1 MGNSQYFD
9 NLVAC
14 YLSNEL
20 SVEDTKWFLEL
31 VNSDEEKRLRF
42 EEMKKVF
49 GLTRIEE
56 SIEEI
61 DIDSEWKK
69 LSMQVFPFKP
79 PVEIEDEPER
89 KGFSLWKKLTVI
101 GAVFFVLSF
110 FAIRYMNEG
119 SVEQSPKDFSANI
132 EAQSSIAYQINT
144 TGIIKYFEL
153 PDGSKV
159 ELYPQS
165 WINFDREMMGN
176 VRSVKLVGK
185 ALFQVAKDAKRP
197 FTVYSG
203 AISTTAIG
211 TRFIVRSFE
220 SENNISVRL
229 EEGKVVINTQ
239 IENIKKG
246 KGYYLLPGD
255 EFVYSK
261 SLSKGNVKKYL
272 AKEKSSINREDGKKL
287 SPIENISIPFVDKNS
302 NWFMFNNQSLP
313 EVFEQLKE
321 MYQVDIV
328 YQKSKISKLYFIGA
342 FRTTDPINVVLYKI
356 AELNGLQVT
365 QKDQKYYV
373 KRIR

>member
-42 EEMKKVF
+42 EGMKKVF

-61 DIDSEWKK
+61 NVDSEWSK
-69 LSMQVFPFKP
+69 LSTQVFPCEP
-79 PVEIEDEPER
+79 GVDIDEESER
-89 KGFSLWKKLTVI
+89 RGFALRKKLIVF
-101 GAVFFVLSF
+101 AVAFFVLSF
-110 FAIRYMNEG
+110 FGIRYMKVG
-119 SVEQSPKDFSANI
+119 SVDKSLVDFSANT
-132 EAQSSIAYQINT
+132 EAQSSIAYEINT
-144 TGIIKYFEL
+144 TGILKRFEL

-165 WINFDREMMGN
+165 WINYEREMIGSI
-176 VRSVKLVGK
+176 RAVKLVGK

-203 AISTTAIG
+203 DISTTAIG

-229 EEGKVVINTQ
+229 EEGKVVIKTQ
-239 IENIKKG
+239 TENIKKE

-261 SLSKGNVKKYL
+261 SLSKGNVRKYL
-272 AKEKSSINREDGKKL
+272 ATEKSNINREQGKKL
-287 SPIENISIPFVDKNS
+287 ASIENITIPFVDKNS

-321 MYQVDIV
+321 MYQVDII
-328 YQKSKISKLYFIGA
+328 YQKNKISKLYFIGA
-342 FRTTDPINVVLYKI
+342 FRTTDPISVVLYKI

-365 QKDQKYYV
+365 QEDQKYYV

>member
-42 EEMKKVF
+42 EGMKKVF

-56 SIEEI
+56 AIEEI
-61 DIDSEWKK
+61 NVDSEWNK
-69 LSMQVFPFKP
+69 LSMQVFPLKP
-79 PVEIEDEPER
+79 SVEIDEELEI
-89 KGFSLWKKLTVI
+89 GGVALWKKLSI
-101 GAVFFVLSF
+101 IAGAFFVLSF
-110 FAIRYMNEG
+110 LGISYMKEG

-132 EAQSSIAYQINT
+132 EAQSSLAYEINT
-144 TGIIKYFEL
+144 TGIIKRFVL

-165 WINFDREMMGN
+165 WINYDRKMMGSI
-176 VRSVKLVGK
+176 RSVKLVGK

-197 FTVYSG
+197 FTVYS
-203 AISTTAIG
+203 ADISTTAIG
-211 TRFIVRSFE
+211 TRFLVRSFE

-229 EEGKVVINTQ
+229 EEGKVVIKTQ
-239 IENIKKG
+239 TENIKKE

-272 AKEKSSINREDGKKL
+272 ATDKSNISRGQGKKL
-287 SPIENISIPFVDKNS
+287 SPIENITIPFVDKTS

-321 MYQVDIV
+321 MYQVDII
-328 YQKSKISKLYFIGA
+328 YQKNKISKLYFIGA

-365 QKDQKYYV
+365 QEDQKYYV
-373 KRIR
+373 KRIK

>member
-61 DIDSEWKK
+61 DIDSEWEK

-132 EAQSSIAYQINT
+132 EAQSSLAYEINT
-144 TGIIKYFEL
+144 TGIIKRFKL
-153 PDGSKV
+153 PDGSCV
-159 ELYPQS
+159 DLYPLS
-165 WINFDREMMGN
+165 WVNYDREMKG
-176 VRSVKLVGK
+176 VLRSVKLTGK
-185 ALFQVAKDAKRP
+185 AFFEVAKDVERP
-197 FTVYSG
+197 FTGYSG
-203 AISTTAIG
+203 EISTTAIG
-211 TRFIVRSFE
+211 TKFEVRSFD
-220 SENNISVRL
+220 SENDISVRL
-229 EEGKVVINTQ
+229 EEGKVVVKTKF
-239 IENIKKG
+239 ENIKKE
-246 KGYYLLPGD
+246 KRYYLLPGD

-261 SLSKGNVKKYL
+261 SLLKGNVKKYL
-272 AKEKSSINREDGKKL
+272 AKEKTIINREEGKKL
-287 SPIENISIPFVDKNS
+287 SPIENITIPFVDKNS

-321 MYQVDIV
+321 MYQVNIV

>member
-20 SVEDTKWFLEL
+20 SVEDTKWFLDL

-61 DIDSEWKK
+61 DIDSEWEK

-79 PVEIEDEPER
+79 SVEIDEEPER
-89 KGFSLWKKLTVI
+89 SGFALWKKLTVI
-101 GAVFFVLSF
+101 AAAFFVLSF
-110 FAIRYMNEG
+110 FGIRYMNEG

-144 TGIIKYFEL
+144 TGIIKRFKL
-153 PDGSKV
+153 PDGSSV
-159 ELYPQS
+159 DLYPLS
-165 WINFDREMMGN
+165 WVNYDREMKGA

-185 ALFQVAKDAKRP
+185 AFFEVAKDAKRP

-203 AISTTAIG
+203 DVSTKAIG

-220 SENNISVRL
+220 SEDNISVRL

-239 IENIKKG
+239 IENINTG

-272 AKEKSSINREDGKKL
+272 AKEKSNIKREEAKNL
-287 SPIENISIPFVDKNS
+287 SAIENISIPFVDKNS

-365 QKDQKYYV
+365 QEDQKYYV
-373 KRIR
+373 KKIR

>member
-79 PVEIEDEPER
+79 SVEIDDEPER
-89 KGFSLWKKLTVI
+89 SGFALWKKLTVI
-101 GAVFFVLSF
+101 AAAFFVLSF
-110 FAIRYMNEG
+110 FGIRYMNEG

-165 WINFDREMMGN
+165 WINFDREMMGT

-185 ALFQVAKDAKRP
+185 AFFQVAKDAKRP

-203 AISTTAIG
+203 DISTTAIG

-239 IENIKKG
+239 IESIKKG
-246 KGYYLLPGD
+246 KG
-255 EFVYSK
+255 
-261 SLSKGNVKKYL
+261 
-272 AKEKSSINREDGKKL
+272 
-287 SPIENISIPFVDKNS
+287 
-302 NWFMFNNQSLP
+302 
-313 EVFEQLKE
+313 
-321 MYQVDIV
+321 
-328 YQKSKISKLYFIGA
+328 
-342 FRTTDPINVVLYKI
+342 
-356 AELNGLQVT
+356 
-365 QKDQKYYV
+365 
-373 KRIR
+373 

>member
-9 NLVAC
+9 NLIAC

-20 SVEDTKWFLEL
+20 SAEDTKWFLEL
-31 VNSDEEKRLRF
+31 VNSDEEKKSRF
-42 EEMKKVF
+42 EEMRKVF

-61 DIDSEWKK
+61 NVDNEWNK
-69 LSMQVFPFKP
+69 LSMQVFSFKP
-79 PVEIEDEPER
+79 SVEIDNESER
-89 KGFSLWKKLTVI
+89 TGFALWKKLTVI
-101 GAVFFVLSF
+101 AAAFFVLSF
-110 FAIRYMNEG
+110 FGIRYMEGG

-132 EAQSSIAYQINT
+132 EAQSPIAYLINT
-144 TGIIKYFEL
+144 TEIIKYFEL

-165 WINFDREMMGN
+165 WINFDREMMGT

-185 ALFQVAKDAKRP
+185 AFFQVAKDAKRP
-197 FTVYSG
+197 FTVFSSD
-203 AISTTAIG
+203 ISTTAIG
-211 TRFIVRSFE
+211 TKFVVRSFE
-220 SENNISVRL
+220 SENDISVKL
-229 EEGKVVINTQ
+229 EEGKVVVKTKV
-239 IENIKKG
+239 ENINKQ

-261 SLSKGNVKKYL
+261 SLFKGNIKKYL
-272 AKEKSSINREDGKKL
+272 ATEKSNINREQGKKL
-287 SPIENISIPFVDKNS
+287 SPIENITIPFVDKNS

-328 YQKSKISKLYFIGA
+328 YQKSKISKFYFIGA